1 MEPDLFGLDK
11 AVFLWVYELPLPEV
25 VVKGITH
32 VSTRGGVWWL
42 VAAYLIA
49 FRRGLDRRT
58 GLGILASFVAHV
70 ALVEGALKHL
80 IARARPSDA
89 LPDIQLRDGFL
100 LDPHSYSFPS
110 GHATASFMVAFILGA
125 RFPRTRAPLFALAA
139 LVAISRVHLGC
150 HYPSDVLA
158 GAAVGILIG
167 VGITLALGIMTDQEA
182 ALRSGSDDPNAP
194 QAGVR
199 GS

>member
-1 MEPDLFGLDK
+1 MDPDLLGLDK
-11 AVFLWVYELPLPEV
+11 AVFLWVYDLPLPQV
-25 VVKGITH
+25 VVEGITH

-42 VAAYLIA
+42 VAAYLII
-49 FRRGLDRRT
+49 FRRGLDRRA
-58 GLGILASFVAHV
+58 GFGILAAFVAHV

-80 IARARPSDA
+80 VARIRPSDA
-89 LPDIQLRDGFL
+89 LPNIELRDGFL

-110 GHATASFMVAFILGA
+110 GHATATFMVAFILGA
-125 RFPRTRAPLFALAA
+125 RFPRTRTPLFALAA

-167 VGITLALGIMTDQEA
+167 VGTTLALNIMTDEEA
-182 ALRSGSDDPNAP
+182 ALRSGSADPKRP
-194 QAGVR
+194 QT
-199 GS
+199 